1 MKTAVPEL
9 LRGGSPEALCL
20 GRERLSEIPVDWELA
35 PPEGYMPPEFACTVE
50 LPGEVCGPATY
61 QKGALRTVRF
71 RPTEHPGWSFDRA
84 DLPEQLPIP
93 AVVGS
98 VCQAS
103 RAIVLRSGT
112 DANRLR
118 MSEHVICHRLGLGI
132 DCLGVSLDSEDPPL
146 FDRGSLPL
154 MEALDQ
160 AGRREIPGLRLKY
173 LSPEKPQALLHPN
186 NGGFLLWEPP
196 EDPADHRLFLDVAI
210 DFPTAI
216 GKERLKLCLTP
227 ETFRPG
233 CAARTN
239 CAAAEVRKARLLKW
253 FVPALRNLGYTRENI
268 LLADRDRYVN
278 EPEATLTLPSGK
290 ALEAVWHRTCL
301 DLVAAL
307 SLLPPLCRPAGT
319 ITSFKAG
326 HLLDVRFLTLLLAQ
340 DRLRAL
346 PNG

>member
-1 MKTAVPEL
+1 MKTDAPEL
-9 LRGGSPEALCL
+9 LRDGSPEALRL
-20 GRERLSEIPVDWELA
+20 GRKRLSEIPVDLELPA
-35 PPEGYMPPEFACTVE
+35 PDGWAPPEFACTVKHA
-50 LPGEVCGPATY
+50 GEAAGPATY
-61 QKGALRTVRF
+61 QKGATSTVRF
-71 RPTEHPGWSFDRA
+71 RPTEHPGWTFDRT

-103 RAIVLRSGT
+103 RAIVLRAGD

-118 MSEHVICHRLGLGI
+118 MGEHVVCHRLGLGI
-132 DCLGVSLDSEDPPL
+132 DCLDVSLESGDPPL

-154 MEALDQ
+154 MEALDR
-160 AGRREIPGLRLKY
+160 AGRRELPGLRLKY
-173 LSPEKPQALLHPN
+173 LSPERPQALLHPD

-210 DFPTAI
+210 AFPTAI
-216 GKERLKLCLTP
+216 GKERLRLCLTP

-239 CAAAEVRKARLLKW
+239 CAASEVRRARLLKW

-268 LLADRDRYVN
+268 LLADRDRYLN

-290 ALEAVWHRTCL
+290 ALEPVWHRACL

-326 HLLDVRFLTLLLAQ
+326 HLLDIRFLTLLLAQ
-340 DRLRAL
+340 DRLREL
-346 PNG
+346 PHG

>member
-1 MKTAVPEL
+1 MKTDVPEL
-9 LRGGSPEALCL
+9 LQGGSLEALQL
-20 GRERLSEIPVDWELA
+20 GRERLSEIPVDLELTA
-35 PPEGYMPPEFACTVE
+35 PEGYAPPEFACTVE
-50 LPGEVCGPATY
+50 RAEEISGPATY
-61 QKGALRTVRF
+61 QKGAKRTVRF
-71 RPTEHPGWSFDRA
+71 RPTERPGWSFDRA

-103 RAIVLRSGT
+103 RAIVLRSGI

-132 DCLGVSLDSEDPPL
+132 DCLEVSLDSEDPPL

-154 MEALDQ
+154 MEALDR
-160 AGRREIPGLRLKY
+160 AGRREIPELRLKY

-210 DFPTAI
+210 GFPTAI

-239 CAAAEVRKARLLKW
+239 CAASEVRKARLLKW

-268 LLADRDRYVN
+268 LLADRDHYLN
-278 EPEATLTLPSGK
+278 EPEASLTLPSGK

-346 PNG
+346 PHG